1 MRSRPNSAIV
11 ATASA
16 APPSIAKITPSTPIP
31 RERVAAGGALAGRPG
46 AELPNRGE
54 DGPDAAAPFAATD
67 GPDGEAPCDP
77 EGAPAADPE
86 GELDAV
92 AGLPAADCG
101 EPEGALAGAGPEGEA
116 VLASAAGEAAAPAAG
131 FAATPAAVAGFA
143 AGFPAA
149 LVGLAGE
156 LGDEAGLGDAAAG
169 FAAAGPAGAATGLA
183 GSAAGF
189 GASAAGL
196 GAAVLAASDVD
207 EPDDAAG
214 FGFGVRSVAERLS
227 VWGFGRAP
235 GPLLP
240 LCPLPGPFGSAIGRS
255 LRCEKGP
262 PADDPLS

>member
-1 MRSRPNSAIV
+1 M
-11 ATASA
+11 
-16 APPSIAKITPSTPIP
+16 
-31 RERVAAGGALAGRPG
+31 AAGGALAGRPG

-54 DGPDAAAPFAATD
+54 DGPDDAAAPFAATE

-77 EGAPAADPE
+77 EGAPDADPE
-86 GELDAV
+86 GELDAA

-101 EPEGALAGAGPEGEA
+101 EPEGALVGAAPEGEA
-116 VLASAAGEAAAPAAG
+116 VLASAAG
-131 FAATPAAVAGFA
+131 FAATPAALVGLT

-149 LVGLAGE
+149 LFGLAGE

-169 FAAAGPAGAATGLA
+169 LAAAGPAGAAAGLA
-183 GSAAGF
+183 GSPAGF

-196 GAAVLAASDVD
+196 VAAVLAASDVD
-207 EPDDAAG
+207 EPDDAEDAAG